1 MRARH
6 LALALG
12 VLSVA
17 ACSDVNRPDL
27 NNPSVSDFSKITT
40 QSQIAA
46 IAVGVMNSDRG
57 RLEFAIQSGEII
69 GRDAFQLT
77 TSEPRWVT
85 QLLGPS
91 IDPSGFIG
99 TALWPYDGIRLA
111 NIGIDGVD
119 VSTGVVD
126 DAQKSSTEGYLR
138 TMKGLMLL
146 RAIESRDTAG
156 VPIAVDIPATDPP
169 APLVCKADALRYLV
183 ALLDTADAQLQAG
196 AGEPF
201 PFSLPSGF
209 AGFDDP
215 ASFDKFNR
223 GLAAKANAYLAFRDF
238 GTSGSIDAAAVS
250 AADADLAAS
259 FIDTTNVAN
268 LNLGPVYVYSTNTG
282 DATSGMFGD
291 PATTTIRANPRVE
304 TESDPGDQRVVRDVV
319 ATTPLSNAGAGP
331 SSITFDL
338 YLSNKELVL
347 LRAEVEWG
355 QANLSQALALA
366 NYIRTNDGGLAAKS
380 LSSSTDIL
388 NQILYEKRFSLLWQS
403 PDRWYDSRM
412 FGKLNGSN
420 PPVGLGLENGLPPL
434 YNVPLPQ
441 GEIDARGGDLTKT
454 CSAP

>member
-1 MRARH
+1 
-6 LALALG
+6 
-12 VLSVA
+12 
-17 ACSDVNRPDL
+17 
-27 NNPSVSDFSKITT
+27 
-40 QSQIAA
+40 
-46 IAVGVMNSDRG
+46 
-57 RLEFAIQSGEII
+57 
-69 GRDAFQLT
+69 
-77 TSEPRWVT
+77 
-85 QLLGPS
+85 
-91 IDPSGFIG
+91 
-99 TALWPYDGIRLA
+99 
-111 NIGIDGVD
+111 
-119 VSTGVVD
+119 
-126 DAQKSSTEGYLR
+126 
-138 TMKGLMLL
+138 
-146 RAIESRDTAG
+146 
-156 VPIAVDIPATDPP
+156 
-169 APLVCKADALRYLV
+169 
-183 ALLDTADAQLQAG
+183 
-196 AGEPF
+196 
-201 PFSLPSGF
+201 
-209 AGFDDP
+209 
-215 ASFDKFNR
+215 
-223 GLAAKANAYLAFRDF
+223 
-238 GTSGSIDAAAVS
+238 
-250 AADADLAAS
+250 
-259 FIDTTNVAN
+259 
-268 LNLGPVYVYSTNTG
+268 
-282 DATSGMFGD
+282 MFGD

-338 YLSNKELVL
+338 YLSPTTPTPIMLNKELVL